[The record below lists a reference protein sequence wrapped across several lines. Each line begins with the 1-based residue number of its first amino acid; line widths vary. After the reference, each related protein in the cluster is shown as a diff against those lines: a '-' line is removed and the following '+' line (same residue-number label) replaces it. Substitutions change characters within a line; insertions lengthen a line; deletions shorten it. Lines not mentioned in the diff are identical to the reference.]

1 MTSEERRE
9 ARYRRRRARREA
21 RRAARA
27 RGHDSYDEVFTYGR
41 LYRSYRKCRR
51 GVSWKASVQRYITQ
65 APLNVMRT
73 HWRLIEGT
81 FRSSGFQ
88 EFDIYE
94 RGKARHIQ
102 SVAMSERVVQRC
114 LCDNA
119 LVPLVSRP
127 FVHDNCACQEGKG
140 YSFAVRRMAQ
150 HLREHYRRHG
160 QEGYVLLFDFSHF
173 FDNVSHALIASILG
187 GTMTDDR
194 LRAIT
199 THFVDAFG
207 PVGLGLGS
215 QISQVLA
222 LASADRL
229 DHWVKEVA
237 RIRGYGRYMDDGYLI
252 HHDKEYLKWCLS
264 GIRMLCAELGITL
277 NERKTR
283 IAKLGHGFTWLKVR
297 WYLLPTGRVLKK
309 IPHRS
314 VTRQRRKLKALRR
327 KVESGAMTWDDVHQ
341 SLQSWR
347 AYARQFDAHKT
358 VLRMEALFDALYA
371 PYLPPPMAA

>member
-9 ARYRRRRARREA
+9 ARYRRRVE
-21 RRAARA
+21 RRAAKRA
-27 RGHDSYDEVFTYGR
+27 ARTAGHDSFDEVFTYGK
-41 LYRSYRKCRR
+41 LYRSYQKCRR
-51 GVSWKASVQRYITQ
+51 GVAWKSSVQRYIAQ
-65 APLNVMRT
+65 APINVMRT
-73 HWRLIEGT
+73 HWRLMDGT

-114 LCDNA
+114 LCDNS

-140 YSFAVRRMAQ
+140 YSFAVRRLAQ
-150 HLREHYRRHG
+150 HLHEHYRRHG

-173 FDNVSHALIASILG
+173 FDNVSHELLASILERC
-187 GTMTDDR
+187 MADER
-194 LRAIT
+194 IRALT
-199 THFVDAFG
+199 SHFIGAFG
-207 PVGLGLGS
+207 DKGLGLGS

-237 RIRGYGRYMDDGYLI
+237 RIRGYGRYMDDGYII
-252 HHDKEYLKWCLS
+252 HPDKGYLKWCLS

-283 IAKLGHGFTWLKVR
+283 IVKLSHGFTWLKVR
-297 WYLLPTGRVLKK
+297 WFLLPNGRVLKK

-314 VTRQRRKLKALRR
+314 VTRMRRKLKALRR
-327 KVESGAMTWDDVHQ
+327 KVESGAMAWEDVRQ

-347 AYARQFDAHKT
+347 AYARQFDAHVT
-358 VLRMEALFDALYA
+358 ILRMEALFDELYV
-371 PYLPPPMAA
+371 PLMAA